1 MKKLPIEHYIVTLL
15 FVAVL
20 VTFSF
25 AQKDSKKL
33 DKLYSNLVKAGAE
46 QSLIR
51 AQSISSENSSN

>member
-1 MKKLPIEHYIVTLL
+1 MKKLPIERYIVTLL

-46 QSLIR
+46 QSLFR

>member
-1 MKKLPIEHYIVTLL
+1 MKKLTTERYIVTLL

-33 DKLYSNLVKAGAE
+33 DKLYSSVIKAGAE
-46 QSLIR
+46 QNL
-51 AQSISSENSSN
+51 AKTTNISSENSN

>member
-1 MKKLPIEHYIVTLL
+1 MKKLTTERYIVTLL

-33 DKLYSNLVKAGAE
+33 DKLYSNVIKAGAE
-46 QSLIR
+46 QNL
-51 AQSISSENSSN
+51 AKTTNISSENSN

>member
-1 MKKLPIEHYIVTLL
+1 MKKLPIERYIVTLL

-33 DKLYSNLVKAGAE
+33 DKLYSNLVKVGAE
-46 QSLIR
+46 QSLFR

>member
-1 MKKLPIEHYIVTLL
+1 MKKPPIERYIVTLL

-33 DKLYSNLVKAGAE
+33 DKGIIL
-46 QSLIR
+46 
-51 AQSISSENSSN
+51 ENSW